1 MGPSRAA
8 YSTRSTPAEHARCRS
23 GRDPGFERVNDG
35 FDLVQCR
42 VDLDAPTPPATLP
55 GGPRFRSDAPFTGDN
70 CGNAGGV
77 NQDIFGIGVTFD

>member
-1 MGPSRAA
+1 
-8 YSTRSTPAEHARCRS
+8 
-23 GRDPGFERVNDG
+23 
-35 FDLVQCR
+35 LVQCR